1 MWASCSKAG
10 TYERNYE
17 RRYFIRGSKKVVE
30 NQKKLLRLQLYACIG
45 PDVLKYFMLLTGI
58 FPALTTPF
66 YPDGRLYLKKLE
78 HNVDRYSRTP
88 IAGMTILGS
97 TGEVVMLSE
106 EEQREILRLA
116 VEVAVPEKVLL
127 AGVGQ
132 ESAIRT
138 VEAAEFAAGLN
149 YDIALVR
156 TPHYYRPQMKPENLL
171 AYYRF
176 VADRSP
182 IPVLLYSVPPFTAY
196 DLPAEVIAQLA
207 DHPNIIGIKESSGV
221 IEKISDVVA
230 RTRHVKRTANATEV
244 FSAFTSRMM
253 LGSSESARE
262 LVSAAALAGA
272 KSGSSS
278 VMPAP
283 VTPTA
288 KIMRKKEVG
297 FQLLAGSAQKLLLSL
312 DAGATGAVLAF
323 ASAAPTACFEIYTA
337 WKDGDKEL
345 AQLKQQRIVEPAT
358 RVSSQ
363 MGIPALKYA
372 MDLNGYYGGPPRLPL
387 LPLTGDQRAEVERL
401 MADVRN

>member
-1 MWASCSKAG
+1 
-10 TYERNYE
+10 
-17 RRYFIRGSKKVVE
+17 
-30 NQKKLLRLQLYACIG
+30 
-45 PDVLKYFMLLTGI
+45 MLLAGI

-66 YPDGRLYLKKLE
+66 YPDGRVYLKKLE

-88 IAGMTILGS
+88 IAGMAVLGS

-106 EEQREILRLA
+106 DEQREILSIA
-116 VEVAVPEKVLL
+116 IEVASPEKVLL
-127 AGVGQ
+127 AGVGH

-138 VEAAEFAAGLN
+138 VEGAEFAAKLN
-149 YDIALVR
+149 YDVALVR

-176 VADRSP
+176 VADHSP

-196 DLPAEVIAQLA
+196 DLPAEVIQELA

-221 IEKISDVVA
+221 IEKIADVVA

-244 FSAFTSRMM
+244 FNAITARM
-253 LGSSESARE
+253 LLIATEPAQE
-262 LVSAAALAGA
+262 LVSVAALGA
-272 KSGSSS
+272 SADKTSSTVS
-278 VMPAP
+278 SQRAP
-283 VTPTA
+283 GV
-288 KIMRKKEVG
+288 KIVRKKEVG

-312 DAGATGAVLAF
+312 EAGAAGAVLAF
-323 ASAAPTACFEIYTA
+323 GAAAPTACFEIYTA

-358 RVSSQ
+358 RIASQ

-372 MDLNGYYGGPPRLPL
+372 LDLNGYYGGPPRLPL
-387 LPLTGDQRAEVERL
+387 LPLTGDQRAEVEKL

>member
-1 MWASCSKAG
+1 
-10 TYERNYE
+10 
-17 RRYFIRGSKKVVE
+17 
-30 NQKKLLRLQLYACIG
+30 
-45 PDVLKYFMLLTGI
+45 MLLTGI

-106 EEQREILRLA
+106 EEQRDVLRIA
-116 VEVAVPEKVLL
+116 VETGSPEKVLL
-127 AGVGQ
+127 AGVGH

-138 VEAAEFAAGLN
+138 VEMAEYAAKLN
-149 YDIALVR
+149 YDVALVR

-182 IPVLLYSVPPFTAY
+182 LPVLLYSVPPFTAY
-196 DLPAEVIAQLA
+196 DLPTEVIAELA
-207 DHPNIIGIKESSGV
+207 EHPNIIGIKESSGV
-221 IEKISDVVA
+221 VEKIADVVA
-230 RTRHVKRTANATEV
+230 RTRHIKRTANATEV
-244 FSAFTSRMM
+244 FNAFTARMM
-253 LGSSESARE
+253 LADAEPSPE
-262 LVSAAALAGA
+262 LVGIAVAGSGTHQS
-272 KSGSSS
+272 SGSTTL
-278 VMPAP
+278 PARIT
-283 VTPTA
+283 V
-288 KIMRKKEVG
+288 KVMRKKEVG

-312 DAGATGAVLAF
+312 EAGAAGAVLAF
-323 ASAAPTACFEIYTA
+323 AAAAPTACFEVYVA

-358 RVSSQ
+358 RVGSQ

-387 LPLTGDQRAEVERL
+387 LPLTADQRAEVERL
-401 MADVRN
+401 MVDVRN